1 MLTTPAPVFNNI
13 IDPQELLDLKAQ
25 SDQFIFRSVEHYWQE
40 PRFSDWVHSVLSTRK
55 KRGEAV
61 LVVEKNE
68 RILLHTKSFY
78 PSGTW
83 RLLSGGIHYDESILS
98 AARRELSEE
107 TGFTAD
113 RIQPMG
119 AILYQFKKQN
129 VQKVVPFASF
139 LFYIN
144 STDKNPRPEDETED
158 IAGFK
163 WINYRDLATVSG
175 DLGLLHQ
182 HWQAW
187 GKFRAMPHDIAHRWL
202 LNYHTKR
209 AD

>member
-1 MLTTPAPVFNNI
+1 LITLAPVFNTI
-13 IDPQELLDLKAQ
+13 IDPQELLDLRAQ
-25 SDQFIFRSVEHYWQE
+25 SNQFIFRSVDHYWKE
-40 PRFSDWVHSVLSTRK
+40 PRFSDWIDSVLSTRR

-61 LVVEKNE
+61 LVVEHDE

-78 PSGTW
+78 PNGTW

-98 AARRELSEE
+98 AARRELTEE
-107 TGFTAD
+107 TGFIAD

-139 LFYIN
+139 LFYIQ
-144 STDKNPRPEDETED
+144 STDENPQPEDETED

-163 WINYRDLATVSG
+163 WINYRDLATVSR

-182 HWQAW
+182 NWQAW
-187 GKFRAMPHDIAHRWL
+187 GKFRAIPHDIAYRWL
-202 LNYHTKR
+202 LTCQTKR